1 MRKNRRKQP
10 IGKVVILA
18 SSIIMLNYLGVSY
31 ANWNDSL
38 DMTTSISTGYIKP
51 YFAGDINKMV
61 GNMKSG
67 ALRGKRKDD
76 EDMPLGEITARFIN
90 SNTLEI
96 KGWCYPNY
104 NENFFVKVGN
114 GGTMPIIY
122 NGFEAEDD
130 DEMVKQIQY
139 KGSDVKKNDEQVVD
153 RRQEAIEKRDV
164 EDIKIHIEA
173 ENNKKTELGNKSFTY
188 QLHFEQGL
196 K

>member
-10 IGKVVILA
+10 IGKVIILA

-38 DMTTSISTGYIKP
+38 DVTNSISTGQIKP
-51 YFAGDINKMV
+51 YFVGEINKVV
-61 GNMKSG
+61 GNMRSG
-67 ALRGKRKDD
+67 APRGKRKDD

-173 ENNKKTELGNKSFTY
+173 ENNKETELGNKSFTY